1 MKKHILVAA
10 VATAVAVPAMA
21 QQVTVSGLIDVAPQV
36 AAKASVGANT
46 LKTSGTTG
54 VSGWSTSNIAF
65 TATEDLGGGL
75 TASAVI
81 SSFFESGTTSPA
93 NASAGGAQT
102 AYNTIGGRDRFIRLA
117 GGFGAVQFGRF
128 TPTING
134 LCTYACAGG
143 TNNNAGTI
151 DSTGSDLING
161 TLGGRS
167 ALSPASGM
175 ALRAHTAFTNLLAD
189 QTAALDVAGARP
201 GLNAASMEHQSGVIE
216 FTTPTFN
223 GFNGV
228 LTYIQGKAD
237 DSRAA
242 GADKIDQNGVR
253 LNYTAG
259 PLSASFATGTRK
271 SELEADSQTQSKAD
285 WLGASY
291 NFGMVQVFAST
302 AKRKD
307 SFTDLAPAAAGV
319 TLSNIKVHTIGVAV
333 PMGALTLNASMYD
346 GEDSEGA
353 GSADDR
359 ELKGNQVSARYSLSK
374 RTFLY
379 AVTGVN
385 KDSRKDA
392 TQANDDFKRTQTQ
405 FGVVHSF

>member
-10 VATAVAVPAMA
+10 VATAFAVPAMA
-21 QQVTVSGLIDVAPQV
+21 QQVTVSGLIDVAAQTQ
-36 AAKASVGANT
+36 AKASVGANT

-65 TATEDLGGGL
+65 NVSEDLGGGL
-75 TASAVI
+75 KASAVI
-81 SSFFESGTTSPA
+81 SSFFDSTSTSPSNTA
-93 NASAGGAQT
+93 AAST
-102 AYNTIGGRDRFIRLA
+102 ATSYNTIGGRDRFIRLD

-128 TPTING
+128 TPTLNG

-151 DSTGSDLING
+151 DSTGSDLVQG

-167 ALSPASGM
+167 QLSAASAM
-175 ALRAHTAFTNLLAD
+175 ALRAHNAFSGNGAGAPAAD
-189 QTAALDVAGARP
+189 AVTAAH
-201 GLNAASMEHQSGVIE
+201 MEHQSGVIE
-216 FTTPTFN
+216 YTTPTFN

-242 GADKIDQNGVR
+242 GMDKIDQNGVR
-253 LNYTAG
+253 FNYSAG

-271 SELEADSQTQSKAD
+271 AEVENDAATKSKAD

-291 NFGMVQVFAST
+291 NLGVVQLFASH

-307 SFTDLAPAAAGV
+307 NFTDILAGAAAV
-319 TLSNIKVHTIGVAV
+319 TLSNVKVNTFGVAV
-333 PMGALTLNASMYD
+333 PLGSVTLNASMYE

-353 GSADDR
+353 GAADDR
-359 ELKGNQVSARYSLSK
+359 ELKGHQVAARYTLSK
-374 RTFLY
+374 RTFIY
-379 AVTGVN
+379 AVSGVN

-392 TQANDDFKRTQTQ
+392 SQANDDFKRTQTQ

>member
-10 VATAVAVPAMA
+10 VATAFAGPAMA

-36 AAKASVGANT
+36 ATKASVGADT
-46 LKTSGTTG
+46 LKTSGSTG
-54 VSGWSTSNIAF
+54 ASGWSTSNITF

-75 TASAVI
+75 KASAVI
-81 SSFFESGTTSPA
+81 SSFFDSTSGSPG
-93 NASAGGAQT
+93 NGSAAGATT
-102 AYNTIGGRDRFIRLA
+102 AYNTIGGRDRFIRLE
-117 GGFGAVQFGRF
+117 GGFGTVQFGRF
-128 TPTING
+128 TPAING
-134 LCTYACAGG
+134 VCTYACAGG

-151 DSTGSDLING
+151 DSTGSDLVAG

-167 ALSPASGM
+167 SLSAAADKS
-175 ALRAHTAFTNLLAD
+175 LRAHNAFTSGVGAP
-189 QTAALDVAGARP
+189 AAAGV
-201 GLNAASMEHQSGVIE
+201 NAAHMEHQSGVIE
-216 FTTPTFN
+216 FTTPTFS

-242 GADKIDQNGVR
+242 GQDKLDQNGVR

-259 PLSASFATGTRK
+259 PLSASLATGTRK
-271 SELEADSQTQSKAD
+271 GEQEAEQQTKSKAD

-291 NFGMVQVFAST
+291 NLGVAQLFFVH

-307 SFTDLAPAAAGV
+307 SFTDLNPAAAGV
-319 TLSNIKVHTIGVAV
+319 TLSNIKVNTFGVAV
-333 PMGALTLNASMYD
+333 PLGVVTLNASMYE

-359 ELKGNQVSARYSLSK
+359 ELKGNQVSARYTLSK

-379 AVTGVN
+379 AVSGVN

-392 TQANDDFKRTQTQ
+392 SQANDDFKRTQTQ

>member
-21 QQVTVSGLIDVAPQV
+21 QQVTVSGLIDVAPQTQV
-36 AAKASVGANT
+36 KASVGANT
-46 LKTSGTTG
+46 QKTSGTTAT
-54 VSGWSTSNIAF
+54 SGWSTSNIAF
-65 TATEDLGGGL
+65 GVSEDLGGGL
-75 TASAVI
+75 KASAVI
-81 SSFFESGTTSPA
+81 SSFFESGSTSPS
-93 NASAGGAQT
+93 NAAGGALT
-102 AYNTIGGRDRFIRLA
+102 AYNTIGGRDRFIRLE
-117 GGFGAVQFGRF
+117 GGFGAVQLGRF

-151 DSTGSDLING
+151 DSTGSDLVQG

-167 ALSPASGM
+167 TLSAEAAKS
-175 ALRAHTAFTNLLAD
+175 LRAHNAFSAGDANAP
-189 QTAALDVAGARP
+189 AAGPV
-201 GLNAASMEHQSGVIE
+201 NAAHMEHQSGVIE
-216 FTTPTFN
+216 YTSPTFS

-242 GADKIDQNGVR
+242 GTDKIDQNGVR

-271 SELEADSQTQSKAD
+271 AELEADNQTKSKAD

-291 NFGMVQVFAST
+291 NLGVAQLFFSH

-307 SFTDLAPAAAGV
+307 TFTDLAPAAAGA
-319 TLSNIKVHTIGVAV
+319 TLSNIKVNTFGVAV
-333 PMGALTLNASMYD
+333 PLGVVTLNASMYE
-346 GEDSEGA
+346 GEDSQEA

-359 ELKGNQVSARYSLSK
+359 ELKGNQISARYTMSK

-385 KDSRKDA
+385 KDSRKDS